1 MAIRISPADL
11 AGCRAG
17 LSSARGFSTIQEGDD
32 RKEEKIDAIL
42 EAVVPKTAKSLISEI
57 DKKFAR
63 K

>member
-1 MAIRISPADL
+1 MIFVLGVL
-11 AGCRAG
+11 A
-17 LSSARGFSTIQEGDD
+17 LSTQSSKGID

-42 EAVVPKTAKSLISEI
+42 EAVAPKTAKSLISEI